1 LHTIKKSQDGCSS
14 ILTPIKKKETV
25 TKPNNKGGTPLKE
38 FFMVW

>member
-1 LHTIKKSQDGCSS
+1 MFEHLNTN
-14 ILTPIKKKETV
+14 KKKETV